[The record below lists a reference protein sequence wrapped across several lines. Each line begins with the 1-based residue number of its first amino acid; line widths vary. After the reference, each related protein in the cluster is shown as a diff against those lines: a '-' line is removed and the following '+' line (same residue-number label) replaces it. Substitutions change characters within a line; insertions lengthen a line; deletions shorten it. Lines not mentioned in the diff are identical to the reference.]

1 MLGCK
6 QQRQPKLFYS
16 LVNLDERIRP
26 DNPLRKIRDI
36 IDFSFVR
43 PKVEHF
49 YGIRGNPSIDPI
61 VLIKLMLILFLESI
75 PSERELMRR
84 LPERLDWLW
93 FCEYDL
99 DSELPDHSVLSKA
112 RRRWGAELFRT
123 FFQNVLIQCLKAGL
137 VDGQVVHI
145 DSSMIHANAS
155 VDSLKPAFAVLA
167 DKIYQKLEGSCSKLP
182 EQSSDNIEAQTK
194 LSPTDPDARCRV
206 KGKQKVLGYQE
217 HRCVDDTNGIITAT
231 ITTGAAVHEG
241 EILEELIEIH
251 ESDTQSKVSTVVA
264 DKAYG
269 RAENY
274 KKVKAKN
281 ITPCIPHAKSRGC
294 GEGKFSRDDFQYDGV
309 KDCYVCPNGKELK
322 RQTRKPVN
330 RNEHMYK
337 ASRKDCQRCPLRANC
352 YSGKY
357 SKRVYRHEDQDV
369 IDWADNCMSKPR
381 RRYFM
386 GRRQAVAE
394 GSFADAANNHGYKR
408 SRWRGLER
416 MTIQN
421 LLIASIQNLRKL
433 IAGSSRTGRK
443 FAATTSICLVHLM
456 FIRLLQRLYLKIAIR
471 IPLRMR
477 KMNLIRLDVNQAML
491 LF

>member
-1 MLGCK
+1 VLGCK
-6 QQRQPKLFYS
+6 QQRQPKLFYG

-26 DNPLRKIRDI
+26 DNPLRRINDI

-43 PKVEHF
+43 PQVEHF
-49 YGIRGNPSIDPI
+49 YGSRGNPSIDPI
-61 VLIKLMLILFLESI
+61 VLMKLMVILFLENI

-123 FFQNVLIQCLKAGL
+123 FFQNILFQCLKAGL
-137 VDGQVVHI
+137 VDGEVVHI

-167 DKIYQKLEGSCSKLP
+167 DNVYQKLEADSSKLQG
-182 EQSSDNIEAQTK
+182 QSSDNIKTQTK
-194 LSPTDPDARCRV
+194 LSPTDPDARCRI
-206 KGKQKVLGYQE
+206 KGSQKVLGYQE

-231 ITTGAAVHEG
+231 MTTDAAVHEG
-241 EILEELIEIH
+241 EALEELVETH
-251 ESDTQSKVSTVVA
+251 ESNTQSKVSIVVA

-269 RAENY
+269 RVENY

-281 ITPCIPHAKSRGC
+281 ITPCIAHKKCRGC
-294 GEGKFSRDDFQYDGV
+294 GKGKFSRDDFQYDSA
-309 KDCYVCPNGKELK
+309 KDCYICPNGKELK
-322 RQTRKPVN
+322 RQTLKPVN

-357 SKRVYRHEDQDV
+357 SKRAYRHEDQDV

-386 GRRQAVAE
+386 GRRRAVAE
-394 GSFADAANNHGYKR
+394 GSFADAANNHGYKH

-416 MTIQN
+416 VTIQN

-443 FAATTSICLVHLM
+443 FAGTMNICLVNLM
-456 FIRLLQRLYLKIAIR
+456 FIRVLQRLYSKIVIR
-471 IPLRMR
+471 NLFRMQ
-477 KMNLIRLDVNQAML
+477 KWI
-491 LF
+491 